1 LASAFERGGWFS
13 VLWVIGLVTALMT
26 AFYMARQWVLVFM
39 GEPRWDKG
47 VDPHESPRVMTIPL
61 VVLALLSIVGGLVN
75 TPFRTSLESFLEPA
89 FELVSM
95 QHPPEGAGLVLLL
108 AGLSVF
114 AGVVGIAAAVLAYR
128 RRPEQWREF
137 EDGFQPLWGRWEDAY
152 GVDDVYGRVLVA
164 PGKKLAEVTAF
175 SVDVPLIDGAVNG
188 VGRIVR
194 DLGEWARP
202 LQTGYVRSY
211 GALFLAGTLG
221 VVIWLVVGGS

>member
-1 LASAFERGGWFS
+1 MASAFERGGWFS

-26 AFYMARQWVLVFM
+26 AFYMMRQWVLVFM

-89 FELVSM
+89 FEMVSM

-152 GVDDVYGRVLVA
+152 GVDNAYGRVLVA